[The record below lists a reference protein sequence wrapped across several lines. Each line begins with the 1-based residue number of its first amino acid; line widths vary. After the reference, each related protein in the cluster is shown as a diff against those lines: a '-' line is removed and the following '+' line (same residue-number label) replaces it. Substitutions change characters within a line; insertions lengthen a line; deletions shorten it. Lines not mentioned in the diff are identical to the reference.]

1 MPYNTKSLKELKR
14 LLRERGLSDGG
25 RRKKA
30 ELIQILLEDDRKTS
44 PSDHNDVVSSGDDD
58 DDDDE
63 VTFGAAIRPTVA
75 GKSDETNE
83 NLKLQIQLGQIQLR
97 LAEMGQTSIVASSV
111 RSPIAKL
118 DMGSIKSRLPV
129 MASDDDILSFF
140 QIF

>member
-1 MPYNTKSLKELKR
+1 MPYNTKSLKEIRR

-30 ELIQILLEDDRKTS
+30 ELIQLLLEDDRKTS
-44 PSDHNDVVSSGDDD
+44 PNDHNDVVSSSADD

-83 NLKLQIQLGQIQLR
+83 NLNFRFSL
-97 LAEMGQTSIVASSV
+97 V
-111 RSPIAKL
+111 RFSN
-118 DMGSIKSRLPV
+118 
-129 MASDDDILSFF
+129 SD
-140 QIF
+140 